1 LFTVVATPYQWRRRR
16 THHPAHHNA
25 RDGTRRARRDIGA
38 RLGLKALC
46 LKALGLKAVTKI
58 VNRKREIWVMR
69 AAILLAGAALFFLTQ
84 RTATAAVWV
93 FGDSNV
99 DAGAFTVA
107 PYSGS
112 SAYDA
117 LLMNA
122 ASLGI
127 GRQTNG
133 PGRMSIEV
141 LAAMFHTEA
150 EPASRGGTNFATSGA
165 KNVEVNTPSNGGFP
179 NAVPTVRQIG
189 AFIQKHIEPG
199 EDGIIVI
206 DSGAND
212 ISYAL
217 NDIADPTAQ
226 NAYIQNQAVQLAKAI
241 HELLCCKDWHAIVT
255 DQPESF
261 GTAQQ
266 MAARHLY
273 NTTLRDDLVAFNLTF
288 TRPKFAWG
296 DANRV
301 RHDIVAEPAV
311 FGITHDTDALGA
323 IACTQPDA
331 SFNITTDWAI
341 VCSPASPASKPT
353 GFAHQT
359 LFADQPGHWAS
370 NAQAALG
377 SYYYCLV
384 KATWPQLSPPP
395 FPPFPPPP
403 KLPYACDAFSQF
415 RPPPFPRP

>member
-1 LFTVVATPYQWRRRR
+1 MR
-16 THHPAHHNA
+16 T
-25 RDGTRRARRDIGA
+25 
-38 RLGLKALC
+38 
-46 LKALGLKAVTKI
+46 
-58 VNRKREIWVMR
+58 
-69 AAILLAGAALFFLTQ
+69 AILLASAALLVLTQ
-84 RTATAAVWV
+84 QQTATAAVYV

-99 DAGAFTVA
+99 DTGAFTVA

-112 SAYDA
+112 PAYDT

-133 PGRMSIEV
+133 PGRMSVEV

-150 EPASRGGTNFATSGA
+150 EPVGRGGTNFATSGA
-165 KNVEVNTPSNGGFP
+165 KNVEPNTPVTGGFP
-179 NAVPTVRQIG
+179 NAVPTVKQI
-189 AFIQKHIEPG
+189 ADFIEKHIEPR
-199 EDGIIVI
+199 DDTIIVI

-217 NDIADPTAQ
+217 NDVSGTAAQ
-226 NAYIQNQAVQLAKAI
+226 NAYIEAQAKALAAAVRE
-241 HELLCCKDWHAIVT
+241 HLRDWRVVVT

-273 NTTLRDDLVAFNLTF
+273 NVTLRDDLETLKFAK
-288 TRPKFAWG
+288 PWFAWG

-301 RHDIVAEPAV
+301 RHDIIAEPAV
-311 FGITHDTDALGA
+311 FGISHDTTALA
-323 IACTQPDA
+323 DIACPQPAA

-341 VCSPASPASKPT
+341 VCSPASPASKPVS
-353 GFAHQT
+353 FAHQA

-370 NAQAALG
+370 SAQAALG

-384 KATWPQLSPPP
+384 RATWQSVPPP

-403 KLPYACDAFSQF
+403 KLPYPCDAFSQF
-415 RPPPFPRP
+415 RPPPFPKP